1 MKDSQHDVVL
11 HHHKEGSIR
20 HAEKRRTGTC
30 QFADR
35 VARISIDAYRS
46 SVPQQQTNNGAQQH
60 ACLATIVAHFPI
72 LPPNDTLM
80 SQGSKEEITQTA
92 IVGDDTIHHGGYLQV
107 MGLGVGTKFLSESI
121 LQQELKSCSDNDDSS
136 KDAATTTSSSS
147 SSSSPSLSPSSRL
160 GYGTRIRDCH
170 AEVLARRAF
179 RRQLSMEMLT
189 AIRAHTTNET
199 CKTVG
204 TDPGKEKVTSDVYRP
219 ILQRID
225 NRRRAATGSKMAE
238 NVNDEEGGGNMKDDP
253 LFELRPGVTLHMY
266 TSSAPCGNATIKK
279 FAKMKREVFDST
291 LGPDEWPCGTSHE
304 MIAPHSLR
312 LGQFALLVKRDAT
325 AANDDT
331 LSDPCPATIMTNK
344 KWPIRDSDEWCP
356 PGTSIPGFQRGSIHS
371 CSDKICRWNC
381 LGLQGSLLSSILEQ
395 PLYMSTL
402 TVGRKMT
409 ECICRRAVCCR
420 AKGFGDGRLCSKPKK
435 TSGEASEKQ
444 SEQVNNE
451 QMEEPKKASMY
462 RLNHPSLMGT
472 SVYMNESGVLDMS
485 GVTSE
490 GQDARFTSNLCWIWY
505 PERRNTHNN
514 REFNTTNFATTAEC
528 IDGET
533 GYVHHFSNG
542 KKRSFESSARCE
554 LPPISECSTIG
565 LLRAHEQIITS
576 SGASIRK
583 NDGTAKKHDGEMMG
597 RKRQVSLTELR
608 ALKREV
614 ATKYESA
621 KEEFFTHRTFRQW
634 KRREV
639 QQQP

>member
-1 MKDSQHDVVL
+1 MKDTQHDVVL

-35 VARISIDAYRS
+35 VARISMDAYRS
-46 SVPQQQTNNGAQQH
+46 SVPQQSNGAQQQH
-60 ACLATIVAHFPI
+60 QQEHTCLATIVAHFPT
-72 LPPNDTLM
+72 LPPNDTPI
-80 SQGSKEEITQTA
+80 SQRSEEEITQT
-92 IVGDDTIHHGGYLQV
+92 VGDDTIHHGGYLQV

-136 KDAATTTSSSS
+136 KDAVTTTSSSS
-147 SSSSPSLSPSSRL
+147 SSPSSLAPSNNRL

-189 AIRAHTTNET
+189 AVRTHTTNET
-199 CKTVG
+199 CKTVD

-225 NRRRAATGSKMAE
+225 NRRRATTGSKVAE
-238 NVNDEEGGGNMKDDP
+238 NTNDEEGGGNMKDGP

-331 LSDPCPATIMTNK
+331 ISDPPPATIIKTNK

-381 LGLQGSLLSSILEQ
+381 LGLQGSLLSSVLGQ

-420 AKGFGDGRLCSKPKK
+420 AKGFGDGSPCSKPKK
-435 TSGEASEKQ
+435 GDASENQ
-444 SEQVNNE
+444 SAQANNE
-451 QMEEPKKASMY
+451 HMEAPKKASMY

-505 PERRNTHNN
+505 PERGNTHNN
-514 REFNTTNFATTAEC
+514 HEFTTTNFATAEC
-528 IDGET
+528 INGET
-533 GYVHHFSNG
+533 GYVHNFSNG
-542 KKRSFESSARCE
+542 KKRSFESSACCE
-554 LPPISECSTIG
+554 LPPISECSTLG
-565 LLRAHEQIITS
+565 LLRAHEQIMTS
-576 SGASIRK
+576 SGMSISSS
-583 NDGTAKKHDGEMMG
+583 DGTAKTHDGGMVG
-597 RKRQVSLTELR
+597 RKRQMSLTELR

-614 ATKYESA
+614 ATKYETA